1 MRSFVFCKYD
11 SRQADRK
18 TERLDTMKTD
28 IQTAKAA
35 ADRLTERQT
44 DQ

>member
-1 MRSFVFCKYD
+1 LRSFVFCKYD

-28 IQTAKAA
+28 TQTY
-35 ADRLTERQT
+35 RQPR
-44 DQ
+44 QQPIG